1 MRNSFCYGRCFS
13 TQQSYTQGFV
23 LIAVLGMIVVISL
36 VAAFIDTYAT
46 QRLHQAEGV
55 RQSWESRLDQQATLA
70 TILHT
75 VATRPRGPQGFLFE
89 INKMS
94 ADSLV
99 SSSPLHQ
106 LAADGRS
113 YHGIGKSGF
122 SVQDEGALLSL
133 LDPNRQRWQLLLS
146 RYGLT
151 SAESERFLD
160 LLLDYT
166 DKDKFRRL
174 NGATDEDYAAKGMM
188 LPRHR
193 LMVSPGE
200 IGNLLDADKW
210 EEWLPS
216 VQMLSTTRSGQL
228 LNINTMPAPLL
239 ATLDGFDDDL
249 IARMVLLRQ
258 EKPFS
263 SIEDANQRLG
273 KLLPLD
279 PSMVPGIISI
289 YSRVM
294 IWDQSNGSDCRHQK
308 WIGISLSPSS
318 KHAPWDIDYA
328 ITFDHGPD
336 CGMLRPLLAA
346 PLFSTPVAG

>member
-1 MRNSFCYGRCFS
+1 MRNPSCYGCSFTTRRS
-13 TQQSYTQGFV
+13 NTQGFV
-23 LIAVLGMIVVISL
+23 LITVLGMIIVISL

-75 VATRPRGPQGFLFE
+75 VATRPRGAQGYIFE
-89 INKMS
+89 LNKMS

-99 SSSPLHQ
+99 SSSQHQ
-106 LAADGRS
+106 LAADGRA

-166 DKDKFRRL
+166 DKDKLRRL
-174 NGATDEDYAAKGMM
+174 NGATDDDYVARGMM

>member
-1 MRNSFCYGRCFS
+1 
-13 TQQSYTQGFV
+13 
-23 LIAVLGMIVVISL
+23 
-36 VAAFIDTYAT
+36 
-46 QRLHQAEGV
+46 
-55 RQSWESRLDQQATLA
+55 
-70 TILHT
+70 
-75 VATRPRGPQGFLFE
+75 
-89 INKMS
+89 
-94 ADSLV
+94 
-99 SSSPLHQ
+99 
-106 LAADGRS
+106 
-113 YHGIGKSGF
+113 
-122 SVQDEGALLSL
+122 
-133 LDPNRQRWQLLLS
+133 
-146 RYGLT
+146 
-151 SAESERFLD
+151 
-160 LLLDYT
+160 
-166 DKDKFRRL
+166 
-174 NGATDEDYAAKGMM
+174 
-188 LPRHR
+188 
-193 LMVSPGE
+193 MVSPGE

>member
-1 MRNSFCYGRCFS
+1 MRNPSCYGCSFTTRRS
-13 TQQSYTQGFV
+13 NTQGFV
-23 LIAVLGMIVVISL
+23 LITVLGMIIVISL

-75 VATRPRGPQGFLFE
+75 VATRPRGAQGYIFE
-89 INKMS
+89 LNKMS

-99 SSSPLHQ
+99 SSSQHQ
-106 LAADGRS
+106 LAADGRA

>member
-1 MRNSFCYGRCFS
+1 MSDNDLDDFDDENFEDDDDAKK
-13 TQQSYTQGFV
+13 V
-23 LIAVLGMIVVISL
+23 DEAEAE
-36 VAAFIDTYAT
+36 AA
-46 QRLHQAEGV
+46 R
-55 RQSWESRLDQQATLA
+55 
-70 TILHT
+70 
-75 VATRPRGPQGFLFE
+75 
-89 INKMS
+89 
-94 ADSLV
+94 
-99 SSSPLHQ
+99 
-106 LAADGRS
+106 
-113 YHGIGKSGF
+113 
-122 SVQDEGALLSL
+122 
-133 LDPNRQRWQLLLS
+133 
-146 RYGLT
+146 LT
-151 SAESERFLD
+151 SLE
-160 LLLDYT
+160 
-166 DKDKFRRL
+166 KRRL
-174 NGATDEDYAAKGMM
+174 IDNM
-188 LPRHR
+188 LEEKR
-193 LMVSPGE
+193 LARE
-200 IGNLLDADKW
+200 LK
-210 EEWLPS
+210 
-216 VQMLSTTRSGQL
+216 
-228 LNINTMPAPLL
+228 
-239 ATLDGFDDDL
+239 DGFDDDL

>member
-1 MRNSFCYGRCFS
+1 MRNRSCYGRSF
-13 TQQSYTQGFV
+13 TTRRSYTQGFV

-36 VAAFIDTYAT
+36 IAAFINTYAA
-46 QRLHQAEGV
+46 QRLRQAVEV
-55 RQSWESRLDQQATLA
+55 RQAWDSRLDQQATLA
-70 TILHT
+70 TILQI
-75 VATRPRGPQGFLFE
+75 VATRPRGAQGYLLE
-89 INKMS
+89 LNKIS
-94 ADSLV
+94 ADSLI
-99 SSSPLHQ
+99 SSSRLQ
-106 LAADGRS
+106 LAADGRA

-174 NGATDEDYAAKGMM
+174 NGATDDDYVAKGMI

-200 IGNLLDADKW
+200 VGNLLDADKW
-210 EEWLPS
+210 AKWLPS
-216 VQMLSTTRSGQL
+216 AQMLSTTRSGQL
-228 LNINTMPAPLL
+228 FNINTMPAPLL

-249 IARMVLLRQ
+249 IARLVLARQ

-263 SIEDANQRLG
+263 SIEDANLRLA

-279 PSMVPGIISI
+279 PSMVPGIIST
-289 YSRVM
+289 YSRVI
-294 IWDQSNGSDCRHQK
+294 IWDQSNGSDCRHSK

-318 KHAPWDIDYA
+318 KRAPWDIDYA

-336 CGMLRPLLAA
+336 CGILRPLVAA